1 MQTISDP
8 QQWQQWLAQAGHLLQ
23 TTVLVQSTLIQLGAV
38 LLAGAFAGLAAN
50 HLRGLLGALGD
61 RARDSAGMRKVIAR
75 AQALALAGTW
85 LIIQWLILLGA
96 RALEWPSGL
105 LTVTVNLLAAWVII
119 RLLSGFVRDPIFA
132 KFISIAIWVIAA
144 LNILGWLERA
154 IALLDGFAMSFG
166 DLRISLLVV
175 IKAVLSLAVLLWVAT
190 VVSEMFERRIKGS
203 KDLTPS
209 VQVLFSK
216 LFQIVLIA
224 IAFIAALST
233 VGIDLSAFAVLGGAI
248 GVGIGFGLQK
258 IVSNLI
264 SGIILLLDKSIK
276 PGDVITVGV
285 YYGVVNSLGARY
297 VSVITRDGIEH
308 LIPNEELITNRVEN
322 WSYSDSN
329 IRLKVQ
335 IGVHY
340 KADIHRALALCVEAA
355 GEVPRVLKEPAPAG
369 LLRGFGD
376 SSVDLELRFWVND
389 PQNGR
394 ANVSSDVLL
403 RIWDKFHEHGIEIPY
418 PQRDLH
424 LRTPSDIEGLLR
436 SSRG

>member
-1 MQTISDP
+1 MQNISDP
-8 QQWQQWLAQAGHLLQ
+8 QQWQQWLAQAAQFLQ
-23 TTVLVQSTLIQLGAV
+23 TAVLVQATLIQLGAV
-38 LLAGAFAGLAAN
+38 LLAGAFAWLTAN
-50 HLRGLLGALGD
+50 YLRGLLHALGE
-61 RARDSAGMRKVIAR
+61 RTRDSAGMQKVIGR
-75 AQALALAGTW
+75 AEALSLAGAW

-96 RALEWPSGL
+96 RALEWPSAL

-119 RLLSGFVRDPIFA
+119 GLLSGFVRDPIFA
-132 KFISIAIWVIAA
+132 KFISITIWVIAA
-144 LNILGWLERA
+144 LNILGWLDQA
-154 IALLDGFAMSFG
+154 IAVLDGFAMSFG

-203 KDLTPS
+203 KELTPS
-209 VQVLFSK
+209 VQVLFTK
-216 LFQIVLIA
+216 LFQIALIA

-276 PGDVITVGV
+276 PGDVITVGA

-335 IGVHY
+335 VGVHY
-340 KADIHRALALCVEAA
+340 KADVHHALALCVEAA
-355 GEVPRVLKEPAPAG
+355 DEVPRVLKEPVPLG
-369 LLRGFGD
+369 LLHGFGD
-376 SSVDLELRFWVND
+376 SSVDLELRFWIGD
-389 PQNGR
+389 PHNGR
-394 ANVSSDVLL
+394 ASVCSDVLL

-424 LRTPSDIEGLLR
+424 LRTPSDIERLLR
-436 SSRG
+436 DTRA